1 MSIRRQEALDYHAQ
15 GRPGKIQVSP
25 TKPFKNQ
32 RDLSLAYTPGVA
44 EPCREIAA
52 RPEEPY
58 TYTARG
64 NLVAVV
70 TNGTAVL
77 GLGNIG
83 PLAGKPVMEGK
94 GILFKA
100 FADIDVFDLEVGS
113 EDPEDMIRFCRL
125 LEPTV
130 GGINLEDIRSPD
142 CFHIEETLR
151 DTLSIPVFH
160 DDQHGTA
167 IITGAALLNALE
179 LVKKDIGSVRVV
191 FAGAGAAAIATAEHY
206 VRLGVPREHIT
217 LCDQQGVVHADRS
230 DLDEYRR
237 RFAVRG
243 KARTLAEA
251 LQDADVFVGL
261 SVGGIVSGDM
271 LKGMAKR
278 PIVFALANP
287 NPEIT
292 PEEARQARS
301 DAIIATGRSD
311 YPNQVNNVLGFPFI
325 FRGALDVRA
334 KKINDEMEMAATR
347 ALAAL
352 AKEEVPEAVMRA
364 YGIERLR
371 FGPDYLIPKPF
382 DPRVLLW
389 VAPAVAWAAVG
400 SGVAG
405 RVIDVDEYRAELD
418 ARLGRAREVM
428 RGLSSRAQTA
438 AQRIVFPEGEDPRIL
453 KAARIL
459 ADDGVAE
466 PILLGDPDAIRRE
479 ADDAGVTLEEITLAN
494 PRASAHLETF
504 AQELWERRRRK
515 GITLREARNRV
526 VDPLYHGLLML
537 RAGQTDA
544 VVVGVDMYY
553 PDAMR
558 PALEV
563 IGAEPG
569 RRHVSGIYMLVLPH
583 QTFFFADCAVNID
596 PDAETLA
603 EIASATAE
611 FVGRLGIE
619 PRVARLR
626 RKRYGKRGR
635 NCRCRRAGARAAAPR
650 LPSSMGT
657 ERMTAHAPRPAERK
671 RASALEAAGL
681 TPQRAV
687 YWNLGPPELYEHAVR
702 RAEGVI
708 AEGGAFA
715 AVTAPHTGRSPN
727 DKFIV
732 REPASADEMWWNRG
746 NQPLEAD
753 AFERLKASL
762 MAHLAEQELFV
773 RDLFA
778 GADVEHRFGLR
789 FVTPNAWH
797 ALFVYNMFLRPSAA
811 DLAAFTPVWTVH
823 HAPEFHAD
831 PAIHGTKSGTFVV
844 IHFSQR
850 TILIGGTRYAGEMKK
865 SVFTILNYLLPKRGV
880 LSMHCSANL
889 GRAGDVALFFGLSG
903 TGKTTLSA
911 DPERALIG
919 DDEHGWSDRGI
930 FNFEG
935 GCYAK
940 VIRLSREGEPEIFA
954 TTHMFGTV
962 LENVVVDPDTRAIDL
977 DSDRITEN
985 TRASYPIHYIPNH
998 VPSGAGGHPSHILF
1012 LTCDAYGIMPPI
1024 ARLSPAQAMYHFLSG
1039 YTAKVAGTERGVT
1052 EPKATF
1058 STCFGAPFLPL
1069 QPNVYA
1075 ALLGEKIATH
1085 ERRVDEIGRAHV

>member
-52 RPEEPY
+52 RPGDAY
-58 TYTARG
+58 AYTAKG

-83 PLAGKPVMEGK
+83 PLASKPVMEGK
-94 GILFKA
+94 GILFKT

-113 EDPEDMIRFCRL
+113 EEPEDMIRFCRL

-142 CFHIEETLR
+142 CFYIEQTLR

-179 LVKKDIGSVRVV
+179 LVQKDIRGVQVV

-206 VRLGVPREHIT
+206 VRLGVPREQIT
-217 LCDQQGVVHADRS
+217 LCDEHGVVHAERS

-237 RFAVRG
+237 RFAAHG
-243 KARTLAEA
+243 TARTLAEA
-251 LQDADVFVGL
+251 LKDADVFVGL
-261 SVGGIVSGDM
+261 SVGGIVTGQM

-287 NPEIT
+287 TPEIT
-292 PEEARQARS
+292 PEEARQARN

-334 KKINDEMEMAATR
+334 KKINEQMEMAATR

-352 AKEEVPEAVMRA
+352 AKEEVPDAVMRA

-428 RGLSSRAQTA
+428 RGFSNRAQQA
-438 AQRIVFPEGEDPRIL
+438 AQRIVFPEGDDPRIL

-466 PILLGDPDAIRRE
+466 PILLGEPDAIRRE
-479 ADDAGVTLEEITLAN
+479 ADDAGVTLEDITLAN
-494 PRASAHLETF
+494 PRASTHLETF
-504 AQELWERRRRK
+504 ARELWERRRRK
-515 GITLREARNRV
+515 GITLREARERV
-526 VDPLYHGLLML
+526 LDPMYHSLLML
-537 RAGQTDA
+537 RAGQADA
-544 VVVGVDMYY
+544 VVAGVEMYY
-553 PDAMR
+553 PHAIR

-569 RRHVSGIYMLVLPH
+569 RRHVSGIYMLVQPQ
-583 QTFFFADCAVNID
+583 QTFFFADCTVNID

-619 PRVARLR
+619 PRVALLSFSNFGSVRH
-626 RKRYGKRGR
+626 
-635 NCRCRRAGARAAAPR
+635 P
-650 LPSSMGT
+650 
-657 ERMTAHAPRPAERK
+657 TADK
-671 RASALEAAGL
+671 V
-681 TPQRAV
+681 QRAV
-687 YWNLGPPELYEHAVR
+687 
-702 RAEGVI
+702 
-708 AEGGAFA
+708 A
-715 AVTAPHTGRSPN
+715 ALHE
-727 DKFIV
+727 
-732 REPASADEMWWNRG
+732 REPALQVD
-746 NQPLEAD
+746 
-753 AFERLKASL
+753 
-762 MAHLAEQELFV
+762 
-773 RDLFA
+773 
-778 GADVEHRFGLR
+778 
-789 FVTPNAWH
+789 
-797 ALFVYNMFLRPSAA
+797 
-811 DLAAFTPVWTVH
+811 
-823 HAPEFHAD
+823 
-831 PAIHGTKSGTFVV
+831 
-844 IHFSQR
+844 
-850 TILIGGTRYAGEMKK
+850 GEMQADTA
-865 SVFTILNYLLPKRGV
+865 VVERILTKTYPFSRLRGPANVLIFPNLDAANISYKLLHRVGGAEAIGPILVGMAQPVHVLQRG
-880 LSMHCSANL
+880 S
-889 GRAGDVALFFGLSG
+889 DVSDIVNMAVI
-903 TGKTTLSA
+903 A
-911 DPERALIG
+911 AVDAQ
-919 DDEHGWSDRGI
+919 EHG
-930 FNFEG
+930 
-935 GCYAK
+935 
-940 VIRLSREGEPEIFA
+940 
-954 TTHMFGTV
+954 
-962 LENVVVDPDTRAIDL
+962 
-977 DSDRITEN
+977 
-985 TRASYPIHYIPNH
+985 
-998 VPSGAGGHPSHILF
+998 
-1012 LTCDAYGIMPPI
+1012 
-1024 ARLSPAQAMYHFLSG
+1024 
-1039 YTAKVAGTERGVT
+1039 
-1052 EPKATF
+1052 
-1058 STCFGAPFLPL
+1058 
-1069 QPNVYA
+1069 
-1075 ALLGEKIATH
+1075 
-1085 ERRVDEIGRAHV
+1085 RRPHT